1 LSKLISKEKFLR
13 WLDDYEVYAKDEEKL
28 VIEYIREVIN
38 KGRFDAA
45 GWISVKDRLPDDDTQ
60 VLAVDR
66 YGDQEVVLFVDGYFQ
81 PDYIGEVTHW
91 MPLPKPPK
99 GEDNE

>member
-1 LSKLISKEKFLR
+1 MSKVCKKHRENPARIYSQCIGCEIENLNQCIKEQEDLLKWF
-13 WLDDYEVYAKDEEKL
+13 
-28 VIEYIREVIN
+28 RE
-38 KGRFDAA
+38 RQ
-45 GWISVKDRLPDDDTQ
+45 GWIRVKDRLPDDDTQ

-91 MPLPKPPK
+91 MPLPEPPRR
-99 GEDNE
+99 